1 MDKSDSAGAR
11 QKTVMV
17 VDDYDGA
24 RKLTALALEM
34 FGCRVI
40 EAAGGEEAVE
50 LARLEMPDLI
60 LMDLS
65 MPNLDGFATMHRM
78 RRLIG
83 LRDLPII
90 IVSAHTSPEI
100 RADALAF
107 GCCDFLTKPVELE
120 KLRAAVVRY
129 LHLDDASCETTNR
142 PAENPT

>member
-1 MDKSDSAGAR
+1 MDKRDGDESR
-11 QKTVMV
+11 RKTVMV

-24 RKLTALALEM
+24 RRITGRALEI
-34 FGCRVI
+34 FGCRVV

-65 MPNLDGFATMHRM
+65 MPNLDGFATMHRL

-83 LRDLPII
+83 LRDVPVIV
-90 IVSAHTSPEI
+90 VSAHTSPEI

-107 GCCDFLTKPVELE
+107 GCRDFITKPVELE
-120 KLRAAVVRY
+120 KLRAVVSRY
-129 LHLDDASCETTNR
+129 LNLDDASSETTNR
-142 PAENPT
+142 QT

>member
-1 MDKSDSAGAR
+1 MDNSGGGSR

-17 VDDYDGA
+17 VDDYDGM
-24 RKLTALALEM
+24 REITRQALEM
-34 FGCRVI
+34 FGYRVV
-40 EAAGGEEAVE
+40 EAAGGEEAIA

-65 MPNLDGFATMHRM
+65 MPKLDGFAAMHRI

-83 LRDLPII
+83 LHNVPVI

-107 GCCDFLTKPVELE
+107 GCCDFITKPVNLE
-120 KLRAAVVRY
+120 QLKAAVLRQ
-129 LHLDDASCETTNR
+129 LNPDDISSETSHQT
-142 PAENPT
+142 